1 VYLAW
6 SSPALRQ
13 AAQSPKT
20 QLSGRIGC
28 VKGFTQKG
36 SNKQK
41 ASASTGKR
49 VWDCQKK
56 PTQSKRQKNEEDKIL
71 EILER

>member
-1 VYLAW
+1 VYLAAI
-6 SSPALRQ
+6 SPAISQAALRQ
-13 AAQSPKT
+13 KT

-28 VKGFTQKG
+28 LRGFTQQG

-41 ASASTGKR
+41 ASASTGKGG
-49 VWDCQKK
+49 WDCQKK
-56 PTQSKRQKNEEDKIL
+56 PTQSKRQKNEEDEIL

>member
-1 VYLAW
+1 VYLAAI
-6 SSPALRQ
+6 SPAIRQAALRQ
-13 AAQSPKT
+13 KT

-28 VKGFTQKG
+28 VRGFTQQG

-41 ASASTGKR
+41 ASASTGKGG
-49 VWDCQKK
+49 WDCQKK
-56 PTQSKRQKNEEDKIL
+56 THPKQKAKNEEDKIL

>member
-13 AAQSPKT
+13 AALSQKT

-49 VWDCQKK
+49 VWDCQKNPPK
-56 PTQSKRQKNEEDKIL
+56 AKGKKTKKIKF
-71 EILER
+71 